1 MEVEWTQSENKR
13 NEYEAEAQQLWD
25 EKEALAKD
33 KEEVS
38 MICLADCSCADRAYS
53 LSSTCPKSA
62 TISRSSSTRF
72 LNSRTASTS

>member
-1 MEVEWTQSENKR
+1 MKRKVEHAEEERDQLKAVVEDLEQRMNGMEVEWTQSENKR

-38 MICLADCSCADRAYS
+38 VFC
-53 LSSTCPKSA
+53 
-62 TISRSSSTRF
+62 
-72 LNSRTASTS
+72 